1 MGCGASGAKRF
12 SAMGWML
19 EGLAAV
25 GPVQWLESPW
35 LKDTQSHMLGAT
47 RLGP

>member
-25 GPVQWLESPW
+25 GPEVTVQ
-35 LKDTQSHMLGAT
+35 
-47 RLGP
+47 